1 MTDELVSQFTWL
13 GDKKSN
19 QFGDT
24 RVANVLYGRFSI
36 YILHDKPDI
45 ELYKPS
51 VFISAAAQKC
61 PYFPGP
67 TDKTQFKT
75 EILEVLRTTKQR
87 FRKSSKKLLPDE
99 RVISDS
105 AEVNT
110 QENRDDFESDAFQ
123 KNLITN
129 EIKTVKEIENST
141 DSEDYDD
148 DESEDLSG
156 SEADD
161 EG

>member
-1 MTDELVSQFTWL
+1 M
-13 GDKKSN
+13 
-19 QFGDT
+19 
-24 RVANVLYGRFSI
+24 
-36 YILHDKPDI
+36 
-45 ELYKPS
+45 
-51 VFISAAAQKC
+51 
-61 PYFPGP
+61 
-67 TDKTQFKT
+67 
-75 EILEVLRTTKQR
+75 
-87 FRKSSKKLLPDE
+87 LPDE